1 MNTNTDQ
8 PYVLV
13 LYYSTTGSTLDM
25 ALQIARGVEQAEGIE
40 ARVRTVPS
48 ISTTVEATAP
58 AVPESGAIYCTAEDL
73 KNCSGLV
80 LGSATRFGNMA
91 SAMKYFIDGT
101 GGEWATGALVG
112 KPAGVFT
119 SASSLH
125 GGQEA
130 TLLSMMIPLLHHGM
144 LIVGIPYSEDALM
157 TTTTGGSP
165 YGASHFAGSEDNL
178 PLSSDEIDLCRAQG
192 KRIATLAA
200 TLLEPQL
207 ESK

>member
-1 MNTNTDQ
+1 
-8 PYVLV
+8 
-13 LYYSTTGSTLDM
+13 
-25 ALQIARGVEQAEGIE
+25 
-40 ARVRTVPS
+40 VPS
-48 ISTTVEATAP
+48 ISTVTEAVE
-58 AVPESGAIYCTAEDL
+58 PEIPETGAIYCSEDDI

-91 SAMKYFIDGT
+91 SALKYFIDGT

-130 TLLSMMIPLLHHGM
+130 TLLSMVIPLLHHGM
-144 LIVGIPYSEDALM
+144 LIVGIPYSESALM

-165 YGASHFAGSEDNL
+165 YGASHFAGAEDNL
-178 PLSSDEIDLCRAQG
+178 PLSTEEIDLCHALG
-192 KRIATLAA
+192 KRIAAIATKLTAA
-200 TLLEPQL
+200 SELR
-207 ESK
+207 

>member
-1 MNTNTDQ
+1 MSTYTDQ

-13 LYYSTTGSTLDM
+13 LYYSTTGATLDM
-25 ALQIARGVEQAEGIE
+25 ALQIARGVEQVEGIE

-48 ISTTVEATAP
+48 ISTTIEATAP
-58 AVPESGAIYCTAEDL
+58 AVPESGAIYCTEEDL

-144 LIVGIPYSEDALM
+144 LIAGIPYSEDALM

-178 PLSSDEIDLCRAQG
+178 PLSSEEIDLCRAQG

-200 TLLEPQL
+200 ILLDSQL
-207 ESK
+207 DSK